1 MALDGGNEFS
11 ANFQGGMNLEP
22 KMYIGGLPESVV
34 TGDVIV
40 SIKPF

>member
-1 MALDGGNEFS
+1 
-11 ANFQGGMNLEP
+11 MNLEP

-40 SIKPF
+40 SIKPFWYQ